1 VCRALD
7 VLAPE
12 WFGFCDGSSHDQI
25 GRPRPLDLL
34 THLRQPL
41 IAVQLSDRI
50 RDFVDHMRP
59 DEGFI
64 NWPALCAELHQA
76 RCEQPLMLEVATTH
90 SATKDPHEFLP
101 RAHHQATKLAGLVA
115 QPGRGSE

>member
-12 WFGFCDGSSHDQI
+12 WFGFCYDSSHDQI
-25 GRPRPLDLL
+25 GGPRPLDLPNPPPTTPYRRAAL
-34 THLRQPL
+34 H
-41 IAVQLSDRI
+41 RI